1 MKKHLIYWLAAFIIM
16 MVSCQKELSFEGSN
30 SPAKGSLR
38 SDVTGYCLPKT
49 VNATYGA
56 ASAFVPATNTISVQ
70 VNVAKTGTYVITTDT
85 VNGYYFRAASTFT
98 TLGETTVT
106 LRGNGTLFAAGVNN
120 FVVSFDSTFCDI
132 QVTVLPAGSGPAVFT
147 LTGAPGNCGT
157 PTINGVYAKD
167 VPLTAA
173 NTVQLNVNVTV
184 AGTYNVTTT
193 ATNGMTFSGTGTLAT
208 GPQTI
213 TLTGTGTPFNTGA
226 ISIPVTAGASTCSF
240 VINVITA
247 VTGTLGGGPGA
258 CTPVTVNGAYAQ
270 NVSLTTANTVQ
281 VQITTSS

>member
-98 TLGETTVT
+98 TLGATTVT
-106 LRGNGTLFAAGVNN
+106 LRGNGTPFAAGVNN

-147 LTGAPGNCGT
+147 LVSGGT
-157 PTINGVYAKD
+157 PSNCASAV
-167 VPLTAA
+167 
-173 NTVQLNVNVTV
+173 V
-184 AGTYNVTTT
+184 AGTYVQNAVLN
-193 ATNGMTFSGTGTLAT
+193 ATNYADIM
-208 GPQTI
+208 
-213 TLTGTGTPFNTGA
+213 FNW
-226 ISIPVTAGASTCSF
+226 
-240 VINVITA
+240 
-247 VTGTLGGGPGA
+247 
-258 CTPVTVNGAYAQ
+258 
-270 NVSLTTANTVQ
+270 TTNW
-281 VQITTSS
+281 